1 MSWDQE
7 SDAYWLSHP
16 GTRHTSPI
24 LHSDFRGK
32 VFSLKLLSMMFVV
45 AFQIMLRQFYSW
57 FVEWFGFCFF
67 VCLFICFFVMKVL
80 NFVRFILCISWN
92 GFAVFFFILLM
103 RCLTL
108 IGFLVLNHPCIQGIN
123 LTWLWYTIF
132 VICCW
137 IWFTSIMLRVFTK
150 VFIRDTGL

>member
-32 VFSLKLLSMMFVV
+32 AFSLKLLSMMFVV

-67 VCLFICFFVMKVL
+67 VYLFICFFVMKVL

-92 GFAVFFFILLM
+92 GFAVFSLYSVNEVPYIDWFSCVEPSLHSRNKSHLVVVYNLCNMLLN
-103 RCLTL
+103 L
-108 IGFLVLNHPCIQGIN
+108 I
-123 LTWLWYTIF
+123 Y
-132 VICCW
+132 
-137 IWFTSIMLRVFTK
+137 
-150 VFIRDTGL
+150 